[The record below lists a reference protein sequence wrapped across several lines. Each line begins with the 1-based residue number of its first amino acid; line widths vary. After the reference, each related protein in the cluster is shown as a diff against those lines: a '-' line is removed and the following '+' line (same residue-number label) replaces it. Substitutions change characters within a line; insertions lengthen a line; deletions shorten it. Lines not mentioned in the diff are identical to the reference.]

1 MAQRAPL
8 ARLFAMPVWLQSV
21 AVYSSC
27 SKQTFRRSVPMFPP
41 LVPHSP
47 PFPSLPFQLL
57 CTTPSE
63 AFDLIALAMALLVSV
78 AGLVGNLWTLVKDHS
93 SPQHAR
99 GAVLFIVLAQTTLA
113 VVLKLWFFMHVSE

>member
-1 MAQRAPL
+1 M
-8 ARLFAMPVWLQSV
+8 
-21 AVYSSC
+21 
-27 SKQTFRRSVPMFPP
+27 
-41 LVPHSP
+41 
-47 PFPSLPFQLL
+47 
-57 CTTPSE
+57 
-63 AFDLIALAMALLVSV
+63 IALAMALLVSV